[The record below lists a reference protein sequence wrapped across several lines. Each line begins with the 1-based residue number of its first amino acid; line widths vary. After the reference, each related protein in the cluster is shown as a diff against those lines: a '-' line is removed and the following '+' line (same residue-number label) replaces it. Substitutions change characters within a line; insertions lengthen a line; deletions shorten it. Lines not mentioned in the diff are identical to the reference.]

1 MMLTLKELREIIKE
15 ELDLL
20 REAEETKKPPTIGPQ
35 YPGKFVGQTVEFNGP
50 IDMVQRFVPTRD
62 KETGEETTIRIWQA
76 VQGKA
81 RYVWDGKKWIK
92 GTRPPRSA
100 YGLPPKTFEE
110 PMVKQ
115 EPVHA
120 PAPREPRSRPM
131 PNKPEHV
138 PTVVRRRKET

>member
-1 MMLTLKELREIIKE
+1 MLTLKELREIIKE

-62 KETGEETTIRIWQA
+62 KETGEDTTIRIWQA

-100 YGLPPKTFEE
+100 YGLPSKSFDEPTAPKPESKPTTS
-110 PMVKQ
+110 P
-115 EPVHA
+115 H
-120 PAPREPRSRPM
+120 EPRSRPV